1 MIARAQLDENELR
14 SIKRALDRLY
24 AHLVTRRA
32 YPNERVAKLC
42 HELVGNGDGDVPST
56 PRSAARSLSM
66 ARDGPPLEE
75 TDELVGSESWDSV
88 LMQRLGRQEAD
99 LVMRMPPPPVRVAT
113 PSLREGTPSVKRGR
127 QEAVQRARVEAQS
140 RLPLDDSVE
149 HPSRRLKR
157 VFLPSLPAPTNGAN
171 GNVGGG
177 ATKKIFAKPK
187 QIQEVA
193 VVDLAMETTT
203 NIPDG
208 AFATRRTPQNKARA
222 KSDEEEEQPVHHS
235 HKRRRIES
243 PVDNKEEVTVAWEL
257 ESEEDLDDQ
266 DILDAHSQNA
276 ADLVDDEEGF
286 ELEWAEESRQPKRM
300 RMKPGGAPQTGTKED
315 VVRAAI
321 VTPKRSTSPSDPMAA
336 VRWSSRTRD
345 AQPVYAFTRHGFP
358 KRLATSTPRAHVP
371 SAAKPKLLSALG
383 QAASLQRGQPPS
395 RRPSAPK
402 PHPPASSHNARPAP
416 KRTPPPAASQKTVP
430 PSSLATTPAARPRP
444 DASPRSH
451 MDAERISANA
461 GTVIFHRRA
470 CYPLRTLPHVDLD
483 NLWAVH
489 WQLAREPAAT
499 RKAQTPFLYRNMRA
513 QGRADRRLRWTG
525 SHRMPVLERRVD
537 ASPGELAS
545 YASARAQTDITPW
558 ASVPWQR

>member
-42 HELVGNGDGDVPST
+42 HELVGNGDGDAPST
-56 PRSAARSLSM
+56 PRSAARSLS
-66 ARDGPPLEE
+66 PPLEE

-203 NIPDG
+203 NIPNG

-395 RRPSAPK
+395 R
-402 PHPPASSHNARPAP
+402 
-416 KRTPPPAASQKTVP
+416 P